1 MKDQNLRFI
10 VYGAGAIGTYIG
22 GSLSLSGHECVFI
35 ERQELAVELERQ
47 GLILHI
53 AEKHEHIPKPI
64 IVTSIEN
71 ALEHGHFDACIFA
84 IKSYD
89 TRLTVQNLSSLRSIL
104 PPFICIQNGVENESI
119 ISTALGSEKVIP
131 ASLTSAISRSTIGE
145 IILERKRG
153 IGIASD
159 HPLSRALLDSFYKA
173 GLSPKLYHDPHSMK
187 WSKLVTNL
195 ICNASSAILNMEPA
209 EIIADKDLYR
219 LEIIQLREALQVMKI
234 QNIHVTDLPGTPV
247 RSLAFAVKSLPL
259 GISQPLLQR
268 SIGVGRG
275 NKMPSFYIDL
285 HSGRGKSEVD
295 FLNGAVVR
303 FGERLRIP
311 TPVNK
316 LLTETLNK
324 LTIGEIEIGSFSK
337 NPRKLLNLI
346 RE

>member
-1 MKDQNLRFI
+1 MNNQNLRFL

-22 GSLSLSGHECVFI
+22 GSLTLSGYNCVFI
-35 ERQELAVELERQ
+35 ERQELAAELEQQ
-47 GLILHI
+47 GLFLHLG
-53 AEKHEHIPKPI
+53 ETHEHIRKPI
-64 IVTSIEN
+64 IVTSIEA
-71 ALEHGHFDACIFA
+71 ALEHGYFDACIFA

-89 TRLTVQNLSSLRSIL
+89 TQTTVQDLTLLSMNL

-119 ISTALGSEKVIP
+119 IASALGGKKVIP
-131 ASLTSAISRSTIGE
+131 ASLTSAISRSRTGE

-153 IGIASD
+153 IGIAAD
-159 HPLSRALLDSFYKA
+159 HPLSRALFDAFSKA
-173 GLSPKLYHDPHSMK
+173 GLSPKLYHDPRSMK

-234 QNIHVTDLPGTPV
+234 QDIHVTDLPGTPV
-247 RSLAFAVKSLPL
+247 RSLAFAVKRLPF
-259 GISQPLLQR
+259 GISQPLIQR

-275 NKMPSFYIDL
+275 NKMPSFHIDL
-285 HSGRGKSEVD
+285 YSGRGKSEVD

-303 FGERLRIP
+303 FGEKYGIP

-324 LTIGEIEIGSFSK
+324 LTIGEVGVDSFSK
-337 NPRKLLNLI
+337 NPRKLLNLLGD
-346 RE
+346 